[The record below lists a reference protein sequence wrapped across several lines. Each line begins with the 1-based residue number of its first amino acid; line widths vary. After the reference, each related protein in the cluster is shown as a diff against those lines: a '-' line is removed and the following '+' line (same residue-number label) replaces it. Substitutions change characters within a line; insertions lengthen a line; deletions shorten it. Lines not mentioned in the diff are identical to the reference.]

1 MTTADAPN
9 RPDDVAVPVEARSF
23 QGGRA
28 GLVSRSVAAVVDIA
42 VVLIAVVVIYLG
54 AAGVLLIWNP
64 RNPHVPSL
72 PHGAVGTLAV
82 VLAVAY
88 LAVAW
93 TTSGRT
99 VGDQVMGLRVVDGR
113 DRRVG
118 AGRALV
124 RALIVTII
132 PVGLLWCLVSA
143 RQRALWD
150 VLLRTTVVYDWSGRA
165 VVRD

>member
-1 MTTADAPN
+1 MTTADATN
-9 RPDDVAVPVEARSF
+9 RPDAVAVPAEARAF

-28 GLVSRSVAAVVDIA
+28 GMVSRSVAAVVDIA

-54 AAGVLLIWNP
+54 IAGALLIWNP

-72 PHGAVGTLAV
+72 PHGAVGTAAV

-99 VGDQVMGLRVVDGR
+99 VGDELMGLRIVDGQG
-113 DRRVG
+113 RRVG

-124 RALIVTII
+124 RAVIAVAF
-132 PVGLLWCLVSA
+132 PVGLVWCLVSA
-143 RQRALWD
+143 RQRAVWD
-150 VLLRTTVVYDWSGRA
+150 VLLRTAVVYDWSGRA
-165 VVRD
+165 TVRD

>member
-1 MTTADAPN
+1 VTTAGATS
-9 RPDDVAVPVEARSF
+9 RPDDVAVPAEARSF

-42 VVLIAVVVIYLG
+42 VVLVAVVVIYLG
-54 AAGVLLIWNP
+54 IAGALLIWNP
-64 RNPHVPSL
+64 RDPHVPSL
-72 PHGAVGTLAV
+72 PHGAVGTAAVALAV
-82 VLAVAY
+82 GY

-99 VGDQVMGLRVVDGR
+99 VGDQIIGLRVVAGS
-113 DRRVG
+113 DRRLG
-118 AGRALV
+118 AGRAVV
-124 RALIVTII
+124 RALIVTVF

-143 RQRALWD
+143 QQHAVWD
-150 VLLRTTVVYDWSGRA
+150 ALLRTTVVYDWSGRA